1 MKSVFALLLLS
12 GSVSAIFAGVYLLG
26 VYSGGGGI
34 QPEHIGDALNAGIA
48 CYALLAL
55 VWSFVPW
62 PSFDSDGEW
71 R

>member
-1 MKSVFALLLLS
+1 MKSIFALLLLS

-26 VYSGGGGI
+26 VHSGGGI
-34 QPEHIGDALNAGIA
+34 QSEHIGDALNAGIA
-48 CYALLAL
+48 CFALLAL
-55 VWSFVPW
+55 VWSLLPW